1 MEIDTTHPLSFYP
14 QQLGRKEYT
23 VVLLLFLNSKES
35 ESPNDSRVIN
45 NNKNS
50 DLFIFWV
57 VKTWLTLPSF
67 KLRLSFLLIAR

>member
-50 DLFIFWV
+50 DLFNF
-57 VKTWLTLPSF
+57 
-67 KLRLSFLLIAR
+67 